1 MGGIRAERGVIVID
15 DAYVCGFASRP
26 GFLETCAT
34 VLRAVC
40 DAIGAERSETVDT
53 VEAVEAERP
62 ERPVR
67 PERTAEKHERSEDLE
82 ARATSEDRED
92 RATSEDRAANEDRE
106 ARATSERRATSED
119 REARAANEDREARAA
134 LAEEICARLAA
145 RENGPGASAL
155 TGVLARIVE
164 ERVSMSASVQRLADS
179 TAASRRDVEACVSR
193 STEEIHARVQRHGA
207 DVTGALARL
216 TEERDATR
224 KVLER
229 VCALLDDRAAASN
242 RRKGDEGEVG
252 LVEVLEGTMTLRD
265 GFTIHRVGTIPH
277 NCDILV
283 RKSGKPD
290 VRIECKAHG
299 KENGKPVA
307 TREVVRF
314 EDDLRGLRNH
324 GIFVSLYAPITGKA
338 AFELRMLE
346 SNRVAVYLSNNHFDA
361 AMIRDLVLLIYS
373 VDELINAD
381 GVVLSPDQIGR
392 IRSGL
397 DDLSAKAAQIQTH
410 LRASLELLSSM
421 CFSSVA
427 RMLTT
432 VQAEP
437 LAIEATGTIGT
448 AGTIGTVEA
457 VGTVGQGP
465 SAVSTVAR
473 VRRPYKK
480 RGT

>member
-1 MGGIRAERGVIVID
+1 M
-15 DAYVCGFASRP
+15 
-26 GFLETCAT
+26 
-34 VLRAVC
+34 
-40 DAIGAERSETVDT
+40 
-53 VEAVEAERP
+53 
-62 ERPVR
+62 
-67 PERTAEKHERSEDLE
+67 
-82 ARATSEDRED
+82 
-92 RATSEDRAANEDRE
+92 
-106 ARATSERRATSED
+106 
-119 REARAANEDREARAA
+119 
-134 LAEEICARLAA
+134 
-145 RENGPGASAL
+145 
-155 TGVLARIVE
+155 LARIVE

-437 LAIEATGTIGT
+437 LAIEATGT
-448 AGTIGTVEA
+448 AGTIETAGTVEA
-457 VGTVGQGP
+457 VGQGP

>member
-1 MGGIRAERGVIVID
+1 MGGIRAELGVIVID

-40 DAIGAERSETVDT
+40 DAIGTVDAVEGRVA
-53 VEAVEAERP
+53 VEAREADEAGETVEAERP
-62 ERPVR
+62 QR
-67 PERTAEKHERSEDLE
+67 PERPERSEEL
-82 ARATSEDRED
+82 
-92 RATSEDRAANEDRE
+92 EDRE
-106 ARATSERRATSED
+106 ARTANET
-119 REARAANEDREARAA
+119 RAAREARAA

-179 TAASRRDVEACVSR
+179 TAARRDEVRRDVEACISR

-242 RRKGDEGEVG
+242 RSKGDEGEVG

-397 DDLSAKAAQIQTH
+397 DDLSTKAAQIQTH

-437 LAIEATGTIGT
+437 LVIETLRTSGTD
-448 AGTIGTVEA
+448 GTVETVEA
-457 VGTVGQGP
+457 IGTVGTVGP
-465 SAVSTVAR
+465 STVSTVAR

>member
-1 MGGIRAERGVIVID
+1 MSGIRAERGVIVID
-15 DAYVCGFASRP
+15 DEYVCGFASRP

-40 DAIGAERSETVDT
+40 DAIGTERSETVEA

-62 ERPVR
+62 ERTEMPER
-67 PERTAEKHERSEDLE
+67 PERSEE
-82 ARATSEDRED
+82 V
-92 RATSEDRAANEDRE
+92 EDRE
-106 ARATSERRATSED
+106 ASEAREARVANEA
-119 REARAANEDREARAA
+119 REARAANEARAASEARAA

-179 TAASRRDVEACVSR
+179 TAARRDEVRRDVEACISR
-193 STEEIHARVQRHGA
+193 STEEIHARVQRNGS

-314 EDDLRGLRNH
+314 EDDLKGLRNH

-437 LAIEATGTIGT
+437 LAIETFRT
-448 AGTIGTVEA
+448 AGTDATVETAEAIGTVEAVEA
-457 VGTVGQGP
+457 VGTVGP
-465 SAVSTVAR
+465 SAASTVAR

>member
-1 MGGIRAERGVIVID
+1 
-15 DAYVCGFASRP
+15 
-26 GFLETCAT
+26 
-34 VLRAVC
+34 
-40 DAIGAERSETVDT
+40 
-53 VEAVEAERP
+53 
-62 ERPVR
+62 
-67 PERTAEKHERSEDLE
+67 
-82 ARATSEDRED
+82 
-92 RATSEDRAANEDRE
+92 
-106 ARATSERRATSED
+106 
-119 REARAANEDREARAA
+119 
-134 LAEEICARLAA
+134 
-145 RENGPGASAL
+145 
-155 TGVLARIVE
+155 VLARIVE

-179 TAASRRDVEACVSR
+179 TAARRDEVRRDVEACVSR

-242 RRKGDEGEVG
+242 RRKGDEGEVT

-432 VQAEP
+432 AQADP
-437 LAIEATGTIGT
+437 LAIEAVEAAETAGTVEAAEAAATAATAGT
-448 AGTIGTVEA
+448 AGT
-457 VGTVGQGP
+457 VG
-465 SAVSTVAR
+465 SVAR
-473 VRRPYKK
+473 TKRPYKK